1 MNDNKD
7 KGVLL
12 IIGLFFIFFA
22 ISGILCSWY
31 ISKYIRLAFAVI
43 SLVGF
48 TSIGLI
54 FSKKK
59 DFENVRD
66 VSISLA
72 FITCMITYIYAGI
85 IKLFGSAFS
94 FTGEYHFLFISSI
107 FLLCFLLSL
116 LCKLKYKNDFL
127 TFLLVSSLI
136 LSLFFVL
143 KQINVDNWVL
153 IATLYGVLLILNIFV
168 KDSYRKKYVYIAT
181 IVTTLVFGFFVKEK
195 LIEMSILTS
204 LAVLNLL
211 ITMINNKNKAIDF
224 VSLILSLFLLVD
236 LYTFLND
243 VYSSSMCLTIITGA
257 ICFIDLFVSVF
268 IAFKVKEE
276 NVVYKILLNIVLFFL
291 IIVSIFNHFIIPS
304 LIFIITSII
313 IAFLLNNNK
322 YERKLLPLKFL
333 LVILTCISFAINRY
347 VNLNIFTGVFKD
359 VPILILE
366 FTTGLLLIFYN
377 QITKDRVL
385 KILYSILMFI
395 VIGLFVLSHE
405 LNIVNFGVNLFLI
418 FISYYFII
426 SKQDNKA
433 INYIFYSFACLYGVI
448 GTCFL
453 NEDQIINLIFAIML
467 LLVVYNNT
475 KDKFISAVSVICGTF
490 TIFPYVY
497 NVFESIHLSYIAC
510 ISLIFLSILLF
521 TYLVF
526 EKTLSK
532 CIFMMVTYGIL
543 FYFLLMFNINVYNYL
558 FTCFLPISLMCYS
571 YNKSEYKGLKVFSIV
586 YSILFI
592 LSTIKYI
599 GVLNIFFYILIIG
612 VCIMIISILSMTS
625 KNK

>member
-48 TSIGLI
+48 TSVGFI
-54 FSKKK
+54 FCKKK
-59 DFENVRD
+59 DLENVRD
-66 VSISLA
+66 VSFSLA

-107 FLLCFLLSL
+107 FILCFLLSL

-136 LSLFFVL
+136 LSLFFIL
-143 KQINVDNWVL
+143 KQINVENWIL
-153 IATLYGVLLILNIFV
+153 LASLYGVLLILNIFV
-168 KDSYRKKYVYIAT
+168 KNSYRKKYVYIAT
-181 IVTTLVFGFFVKEK
+181 IVTTLIFGFFANEK
-195 LIEMSILTS
+195 IIEMCILTS

-224 VSLILSLFLLVD
+224 ISLILSLFLLVD

-243 VYSSSMCLTIITGA
+243 AYSPSMCLTIITGA

-304 LIFIITSII
+304 LIFIITAII
-313 IAFLLNNNK
+313 ISCLLRNNK
-322 YERKLLPLKFL
+322 YEIKMLPLKFL

-347 VNLNIFTGVFKD
+347 VNLSIFTDIFKD
-359 VPILILE
+359 VPILVLE
-366 FTTGLLLIFYN
+366 FTTGILLIFYN
-377 QITKDRVL
+377 RITKDRVL

-405 LNIVNFGVNLFLI
+405 LNIVNFSSNLFLI
-418 FISYYFII
+418 YISYYFII
-426 SKQDNKA
+426 NKQDNKA
-433 INYIFYSFACLYGVI
+433 INYIYYSFACLYGVI
-448 GTCFL
+448 GACFL
-453 NEDQIINLIFAIML
+453 SDDQIINLIFTIML
-467 LLVVYNNT
+467 LLIVYNNT
-475 KDKFISAVSVICGTF
+475 KDKYISAVSVICGTF
-490 TIFPYVY
+490 TLLPYVS
-497 NVFESIHLSYIAC
+497 NLFEAINLSYISC
-510 ISLIFLSILLF
+510 VSLIFLSIILF
-521 TYLVF
+521 AYLVF
-526 EKTLSK
+526 DKPVSK
-532 CIFMMVTYGIL
+532 SIFMMVSYGL
-543 FYFLLMFNINVYNYL
+543 MFYFLLIARINVYNYL
-558 FTCFLPISLMCYS
+558 FTCVLPISLMCFS
-571 YNKSEYKGLKVFSIV
+571 YNNKDYKGLKVFSIV
-586 YSILFI
+586 YSIIFI
-592 LSTIKYI
+592 LGTVKYI
-599 GVLNIFFYILIIG
+599 DVLNIFFYILIIG
-612 VCIMIISILSMTS
+612 VLIMIFSILSMTS